1 MSRAT
6 IDFGIDL
13 GTTNSE
19 IAVMQAERPAILK
32 NNEGMDFTPSAV
44 WLDRRGSLIVGR
56 QAKERVEED
65 PDNAFAEF
73 KLQMGTPH
81 TYSFSRD
88 GRTMRPEELSAEV
101 LKSLRENVRQGLG
114 EEIEAA
120 VITVPAA
127 FDLAQNEATRRAAE
141 LAGIRHAPLLQEP
154 VAAALAYGLRA
165 EDTKAMWLVFDL
177 GGGTF
182 DAAVM
187 SVREGTLQVV
197 NHRGD
202 NQLGG
207 KLIDWSIVEE
217 ILIPALASQYCFP
230 DLRRGNKKWGRVL
243 AKLKGQAKEAKIKLS
258 TAREAVVT
266 LENVSD
272 ASGRLVEF
280 DFVLTREH
288 VEKVAMPY
296 FLRAVGVARNAL
308 ADKRLGP
315 ADIERVLLVGG
326 PTRTPLL
333 RQMLEDPGS
342 GLGIPIDFSQDPLAV
357 VAQGAAIFASGQR
370 VEPTSRPTVSHGQ
383 NVVELD
389 YKPVGSDPEP
399 LLGGRVLPSGAEDL
413 AGFTIE
419 FVNTTAHPPWR
430 SGQIALGPEGSFM
443 TNLWAVKGPQNIFSI
458 ELVDPRGSKRGT
470 VPREVGYTIGLTISE
485 APLTHSIG
493 VGMANNRLDTFFRRG
508 DPLPARKMNVHKLI
522 HAVGRGR
529 VDQEL
534 RIPFYE
540 GENQTRSDL
549 NTHIGDIVLTGSDK
563 RVTRDLPVGT
573 EVEITIEI
581 DSSRIARGTAFIP
594 LIDEE
599 LEEVFKVE
607 KSEPRVDDLK
617 KQWGRQQARLA
628 RTTEQAAAL
637 GGQEVRQ
644 ILKRIEDEKSVA
656 DIEHSIDAA
665 TTDEDAAQKCEARLH
680 QLSALL
686 YEAEDLLELPQLVV
700 QANAEISV
708 VEQVVGE
715 YGDQRER
722 GLLTTLVAETR
733 QAIEHRSP
741 EELRTRTERLT
752 GLRFAVLGRQP
763 AFWVSYLDYL
773 EKEQASIPD
782 QKAATQLLAQGR
794 KAINDNDLTGL
805 QAAVRQLLNL
815 LPEDK
820 QEASSRFIRHNHEGL
835 RWGTYMGAKGMG
847 RAATPGSTPHAA
859 ATAHLKAVLNDLRL
873 SRAVLFARTRAFET
887 AEVLIEDV
895 LNDEPRRTDALD
907 LLARIRA
914 QRGRVEDAKVLW
926 QQVLAADPT
935 NRPARDALQASKA
948 GVSLRGDSASPRP
961 RWLWPCS

>member
-1 MSRAT
+1 MTRAT

-19 IAVMQAERPAILK
+19 IAVMQAGRPEILK

-44 WLDRRGSLIVGR
+44 WLDRRGGLIVGR
-56 QAKERVEED
+56 QAKECVEGD

-81 TYSFSRD
+81 KYSFARN

-101 LKSLRENVRQGLG
+101 LKSLRDNVRQGLG

-127 FDLAQNEATRRAAE
+127 FDLAQNEATRKAAD

-165 EDTKAMWLVFDL
+165 EATKAMWLVFDL

-187 SVREGTLQVV
+187 SAREGTLQVV
-197 NHRGD
+197 KHRGD
-202 NQLGG
+202 NNLGG

-217 ILIPALASQYCFP
+217 ILIPALASQYSFP
-230 DLRRGNKKWGRVL
+230 DLRRGNTKWGSVI
-243 AKLKGQAKEAKIKLS
+243 AKLKGKAEEAKIKLS

-266 LENVSD
+266 LDNVSD
-272 ASGRLVEF
+272 ATGKIVEF
-280 DFVLTREH
+280 DFFVLTREL

-296 FLRAVGVARNAL
+296 FLRAVGVARTAL

-315 ADIERVLLVGG
+315 ADIERILLVGG

-333 RQMLEDPGS
+333 RQMLEDPVS

-370 VEPTSRPTVSHGQ
+370 VEATSHTTVKHGQ

-399 LLGGRVLPSGAEDL
+399 LIGGRVLPSGTEDL

-430 SGQIALGPEGSFM
+430 SGHVALGSDGSFM

-458 ELVDPRGSKRGT
+458 ELVDSTGTKRGT
-470 VPREVGYTIGLTISE
+470 LPREVGYTIGLTISE

-493 VGMANNRLDTFFRRG
+493 VGMANNHLHVFFKGG
-508 DPLPARKMNVHKLI
+508 DPLPARKMEVHRLI

-529 VDQEL
+529 ADQEL

-563 RVTRDLPVGT
+563 RVTRDLPAGT

-581 DSSRIARGTAFIP
+581 DSSRIAKGKAFIP

-617 KQWGRQQARLA
+617 KQWDRQQLRLA

-637 GGQEVRQ
+637 GGQEVQQ
-644 ILKRIEDEKSVA
+644 ILKTIEDERFVG

-665 TTDEDAAQKCEARLH
+665 ATDEDAAQKCEARLH

-686 YEAEDLLELPQLVV
+686 YEAEDLLEWPQLEV
-700 QANAEISV
+700 QVNTEISM
-708 VEQVVGE
+708 VEQVVAE
-715 YGDQRER
+715 YGDQREK
-722 GLLTTLVAETR
+722 GLVATLVAEAR
-733 QAIEHRSP
+733 QAIEHTSP
-741 EELRTRTERLT
+741 EELRTRTERLSD
-752 GLRFAVLGRQP
+752 LRFAVLGRQP
-763 AFWVSYLDYL
+763 AFWVGYLDYL
-773 EKEQASIPD
+773 ENAQGSIPD
-782 QKAATQLLAQGR
+782 QRAATQLLAQGR

-805 QAAVRQLLNL
+805 QAAVRQLSNL
-815 LPEDK
+815 LPADK
-820 QEASSRFIRHNHEGL
+820 QEEARVSF
-835 RWGTYMGAKGMG
+835 GTTMK
-847 RAATPGSTPHAA
+847 
-859 ATAHLKAVLNDLRL
+859 KA
-873 SRAVLFARTRAFET
+873 
-887 AEVLIEDV
+887 
-895 LNDEPRRTDALD
+895 
-907 LLARIRA
+907 
-914 QRGRVEDAKVLW
+914 
-926 QQVLAADPT
+926 
-935 NRPARDALQASKA
+935 
-948 GVSLRGDSASPRP
+948 
-961 RWLWPCS
+961 

>member
-19 IAVMQAERPAILK
+19 IAVMQAGRPAILK

-65 PDNAFAEF
+65 PNNAFAEF

-88 GRTMRPEELSAEV
+88 GHTMRPEELSAEV

-127 FDLAQNEATRRAAE
+127 FDLAQNEATRQAAK

-165 EDTKAMWLVFDL
+165 EATRAMWLVFDL

-202 NQLGG
+202 NNLGG

-217 ILIPALASQYCFP
+217 ILIPALASQYSFP

-243 AKLKGQAKEAKIKLS
+243 AKLKGQAKEAKINLS
-258 TAREAVVT
+258 TAQEAVVT
-266 LENVSD
+266 LDNVPD
-272 ASGRLVEF
+272 ASGKIVEF
-280 DFVLTREH
+280 DFVLTREL

-296 FLRAVGVARNAL
+296 FLRAVGVARTAL

-333 RQMLEDPGS
+333 RQMLEDPVS
-342 GLGIPIDFSQDPLAV
+342 GLGIPIDFSQDPLTV

-370 VEPTSRPTVSHGQ
+370 VEAASRATVRHGQ

-399 LLGGRVLPSGAEDL
+399 FIGGRVLPSGGEDL

-419 FVNTTAHPPWR
+419 FVNTTAQLPWR
-430 SGQIALGPEGSFM
+430 SGQVPLGPEGSFM

-458 ELVDPRGSKRGT
+458 ELVDTRGTKRGT
-470 VPREVGYTIGLTISE
+470 LPREVGYTIGLTISE

-493 VGMANNRLDTFFRRG
+493 VGMANNHLHVFFRRG
-508 DPLPARKMNVHKLI
+508 DPLPARKMQVHRLI

-529 VDQEL
+529 ADQEL

-540 GENQTRSDL
+540 GENLTRSDL
-549 NTHIGDIVLTGSDK
+549 NTPIGNIVLSGADA
-563 RVTRDLPVGT
+563 RLTRDLPVDT
-573 EVEITIEI
+573 EVEITLEI
-581 DSSRIARGTAFIP
+581 DVSRIAKGKAFIP

-599 LEEVFKVE
+599 LTEVFKVE
-607 KSEPRVDDLK
+607 KSEPRVDDLTRR
-617 KQWGRQQARLA
+617 WDREQARLV
-628 RTTEQAAAL
+628 RTTKRAAEL
-637 GGQEVRQ
+637 GSQEVRH
-644 ILKRIEDEKSVA
+644 ILKRIEDERFVA
-656 DIEHSIDAA
+656 EIQHSIDAA
-665 TTDEDAAQKCEARLH
+665 ATDEDAAQKCEARLH

-686 YEAEDLLELPQLVV
+686 YEAEDLMEWPQLVV
-700 QANAEISV
+700 QANAEISA
-708 VEQVVGE
+708 VEQVVSE
-715 YGDQRER
+715 YGDQREK
-722 GLLTTLVAETR
+722 GLVRTLVAETR

-741 EELRTRTERLT
+741 EELRTRTEKLT

-763 AFWVSYLDYL
+763 AFWVGYLDFL
-773 EKEQASIPD
+773 ENEQGSIPD
-782 QKAATQLLAQGR
+782 QRAAAQLLAQGR

-805 QAAVRQLLNL
+805 QAAVRQLSNL
-815 LPEDK
+815 LPADK
-820 QEASSRFIRHNHEGL
+820 QEEARVSF
-835 RWGTYMGAKGMG
+835 GTTM
-847 RAATPGSTPHAA
+847 
-859 ATAHLKAVLNDLRL
+859 KA
-873 SRAVLFARTRAFET
+873 
-887 AEVLIEDV
+887 
-895 LNDEPRRTDALD
+895 
-907 LLARIRA
+907 
-914 QRGRVEDAKVLW
+914 
-926 QQVLAADPT
+926 
-935 NRPARDALQASKA
+935 
-948 GVSLRGDSASPRP
+948 
-961 RWLWPCS
+961 